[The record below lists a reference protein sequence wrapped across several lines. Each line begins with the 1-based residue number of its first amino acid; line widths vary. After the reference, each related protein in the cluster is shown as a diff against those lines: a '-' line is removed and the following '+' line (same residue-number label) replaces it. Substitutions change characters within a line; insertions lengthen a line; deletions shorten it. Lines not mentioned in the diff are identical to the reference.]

1 MLSLSPNNNENDAS
15 ALARNLS
22 SLAGSHVD
30 FSRDLFIL
38 NGNDILAGRE
48 ERFGGKGSVGFSPI
62 RMLSLSISA
71 CKLGPIWTRTRPKWR
86 TARQRHKSWANFE
99 ARVNTSLFIYFDKA
113 EAQREGQRVCGT
125 MNNMISSSPKKT
137 PHFRIDISQTDEQSE
152 WESTCWTVYKSTWPY
167 APEQEID

>member
-71 CKLGPIWTRTRPKWR
+71 CKLGPFGQGQGPNEEQPGNAINLGPISR
-86 TARQRHKSWANFE
+86 
-99 ARVNTSLFIYFDKA
+99 
-113 EAQREGQRVCGT
+113 RE
-125 MNNMISSSPKKT
+125 
-137 PHFRIDISQTDEQSE
+137 
-152 WESTCWTVYKSTWPY
+152 
-167 APEQEID
+167 